1 MGVRRDC
8 GKFSLSLAISAGIH
22 RASRK
27 DLQPDPKLVKRAHK
41 ALAKL
46 REKYEAKMMEE
57 WGKAIGW
64 SEEAAEEA
72 AAAAKADREALLAAD
87 KKGREEKRARRVAAR
102 V

>member
-8 GKFSLSLAISAGIH
+8 GKFSLSLAISAGVH

-27 DLQPDPKLVKRAHK
+27 NLHPDPKFVKRAHK
-41 ALAKL
+41 AFAKL
-46 REKYEAKMMEE
+46 REKYEEKMMEE

-64 SEEAAEEA
+64 DKEAAEEA
-72 AAAAKADREALLAAD
+72 AAAAKAERQALLAAD
-87 KKGREEKRARRVAAR
+87 KKGRDEKQARRVTAR

>member
-46 REKYEAKMMEE
+46 REKYEQKIMEE

-64 SEEAAEEA
+64 DTEAAEEA

-87 KKGREEKRARRVAAR
+87 KKGRDEKQARRVAAR

>member
-46 REKYEAKMMEE
+46 REKYEQKIMEE

-64 SEEAAEEA
+64 DTEAAEEA

>member
-27 DLQPDPKLVKRAHK
+27 DLHPDPKLVKRAHK

-64 SEEAAEEA
+64 DTEAAEEA
-72 AAAAKADREALLAAD
+72 AAAAKADRQVLLDAD

>member
-8 GKFSLSLAISAGIH
+8 GKFALSLTISAGIH

-27 DLQPDPKLVKRAHK
+27 DLHPDPKLVKRAHK

-46 REKYEAKMMEE
+46 REKYEAKIMEE
-57 WGKAIGW
+57 WGKEIGW
-64 SEEAAEEA
+64 DKEAAEEA
-72 AAAAKADREALLAAD
+72 AAAAKADRQALLDAD
-87 KKGREEKRARRVAAR
+87 TKGRKEYKERRAKAR

>member
-1 MGVRRDC
+1 VGVKRDC
-8 GKFSLSLAISAGIH
+8 GKFRLSLAISAGIH

-27 DLQPDPKLVKRAHK
+27 DLHPDPKLVKRAHK

-46 REKYEAKMMEE
+46 REKYEEKMMEE

-64 SEEAAEEA
+64 GKEAAEEA
-72 AAAAKADREALLAAD
+72 AAAAKADRQALLDAD
-87 KKGREEKRARRVAAR
+87 TAGREEKQERRRVAR

>member
-1 MGVRRDC
+1 VGVRRDC

-27 DLQPDPKLVKRAHK
+27 DLQPDPKLVKRAHT

-64 SEEAAEEA
+64 DTEAAEEA
-72 AAAAKADREALLAAD
+72 AAAAKADRQALLAAD
-87 KKGREEKRARRVAAR
+87 KKGRDEKRARRAAR

>member
-27 DLQPDPKLVKRAHK
+27 DLHPDPKLVKRAHK

-64 SEEAAEEA
+64 DTEAAEEA

-87 KKGREEKRARRVAAR
+87 KKGRDEKRARRVAAR

>member
-8 GKFSLSLAISAGIH
+8 GKFTLSLSVSAGIH

-27 DLQPDPKLVKRAHK
+27 DLHPDPKLVKRAHK

-64 SEEAAEEA
+64 DTEAAEEA
-72 AAAAKADREALLAAD
+72 AAAAKADRQALLDAD
-87 KKGREEKRARRVAAR
+87 TQGRKEKRAKRVAAR

>member
-8 GKFSLSLAISAGIH
+8 GKFALSLTISAGIH

-27 DLQPDPKLVKRAHK
+27 DLHPDPKLVKRAHK

-46 REKYEAKMMEE
+46 REKYEEKMMEE

-64 SEEAAEEA
+64 GKEAAEEA
-72 AAAAKADREALLAAD
+72 ATAAKADRDALRAAD
-87 KKGREEKRARRVAAR
+87 KKGRDEKQARRVAAR